1 MNTARV
7 LIYENSQAVILPE
20 DCQVTGEEV
29 YIKKVG
35 GALVLIPK
43 DSPWQSLFDSLS
55 LFSEDFMDTREQ
67 PPIQTREEL
76 FE

>member
-7 LIYENSQAVILPE
+7 VLYQNRQAVILPE

-43 DSPWQSLFDSLS
+43 ESPWQSLFDSLS

-67 PPIQTREEL
+67 PPIQTRQEL